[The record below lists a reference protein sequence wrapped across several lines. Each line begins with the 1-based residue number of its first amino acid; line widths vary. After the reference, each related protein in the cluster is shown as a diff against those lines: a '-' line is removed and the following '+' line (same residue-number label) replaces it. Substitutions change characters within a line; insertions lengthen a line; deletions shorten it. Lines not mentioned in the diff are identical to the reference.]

1 MKKVLFLLLALVSV
15 QAISAQAFAQEAPW
29 KNVRDRNGIQVYN
42 RSIEG
47 SDFKEFMAQTTINA
61 NLSTIIA
68 VFADTPSGIEWVE
81 NVDEMHTEKVI
92 SESETITVTLSKAPW
107 PVADRDAVVLNK
119 TTQNP
124 DTLVVTLQ
132 QQGIPDYLPLKAGV
146 VRVKSLTSR
155 WVFTPVSESVTNIHY
170 QVLTDPGGNLPA
182 WLINLVSVSQPYNSL
197 LGLKKMVEREA
208 YHNIHY
214 PHIVNFH

>member
-1 MKKVLFLLLALVSV
+1 MNKILFSLITLFSFQGV
-15 QAISAQAFAQEAPW
+15 SAQAFTQEAPW
-29 KNVRDRNGIQVYN
+29 KNVRDRNDIQVYN

-47 SDFKEFMAQTTINA
+47 SDFKEFMAQTTVNA
-61 NLSTIIA
+61 DLSTIIA
-68 VFADTPSGIEWVE
+68 VFEDTKAGIDWVE

-124 DTLVVTLQ
+124 DSLAVTLKQ
-132 QQGIPDYLPLKAGV
+132 KGIPDYLPLKEGV

-155 WVFTPVSESVTNIHY
+155 WVFTPVSDTVTHVHY
-170 QVLTDPGGNLPA
+170 QVLTDPGGKLPA

-197 LGLKKMVEREA
+197 LGLKEMVKQEKYQNR
-208 YHNIHY
+208 HF
-214 PHIVNFH
+214 PHIVNHP